1 MGSEDGA
8 GGVEHNGGAKWIES
22 PDRVKQ
28 MEVHGGAAYK
38 QTMPRTEK
46 WRTTVESGF
55 KAKAGTRW
63 SWRAAYATT

>member
-38 QTMPRTEK
+38 QTTPRN
-46 WRTTVESGF
+46 
-55 KAKAGTRW
+55 
-63 SWRAAYATT
+63 